1 MDSDAGSNSSRSSS
15 PDLIVDDSVG
25 SFFSNKMFQQ
35 YCQEQRA
42 ERESGPGGRKERC
55 SEGDKT
61 NDGSDG
67 DKEETQDLRLK
78 VNSRERKRM
87 HDLNQAMDGLREVM
101 PYAQGP
107 SVRKLSK
114 ISTLLLARNYIL
126 MLSSSLD
133 EMKKLVGD
141 VYGGSAQSRP
151 SAHPRISP
159 AAPPLSLP
167 LHPLAQSLHSL
178 VGGVPPAP
186 PAPAPASTAGFLG
199 FHAPVQGLLKDSL
212 HLSSCYRHFPGMP
225 CPCSLCQPLPTITT
239 SALHGLAMIKENW
252 WGGWFQQSI
261 QAVKDKSSEAYEFI
275 KRDLTEFS
283 NVVQHDTAC
292 SIVATASAVRNK
304 LAVEG
309 SSETTEKVKK
319 GLSSFLGVITDTL
332 APPPDKTIDCDVITL
347 VATPMGTTE
356 IYDSNKARLYSL
368 QADPATYCNEPDG
381 PLEQFDNWL
390 SSFGLEERKG
400 EISELLVNSPS
411 IRSLYTKMVPAAVAH
426 SEFWQRYFYK
436 VFQLEQ
442 RAEQTTHSE
451 TLDDFLGATSSRLD
465 FTPPLDHHHHSV
477 NAGPGASVSPSS
489 TTSPALSPSGE
500 RDVTLSVS
508 SDSVSLP
515 TQLEVLKPE
524 ASATAADATAAAAEL
539 VPKLTQVH
547 LEKPPTDKTP
557 EDQSPAQSIP
567 PPAEPRPESK
577 ARPEVT
583 VSRASARAAA
593 ATAPRPQTTKEEGP
607 QDLRVFELNSDSGKS
622 TPSNNGKKGSST
634 DVSEDWEK
642 DFDLDMTEEEV
653 QLALSKV
660 EASGELDEDWENWE

>member
-1 MDSDAGSNSSRSSS
+1 M
-15 PDLIVDDSVG
+15 
-25 SFFSNKMFQQ
+25 
-35 YCQEQRA
+35 A
-42 ERESGPGGRKERC
+42 EG
-55 SEGDKT
+55 
-61 NDGSDG
+61 
-67 DKEETQDLRLK
+67 
-78 VNSRERKRM
+78 
-87 HDLNQAMDGLREVM
+87 
-101 PYAQGP
+101 
-107 SVRKLSK
+107 
-114 ISTLLLARNYIL
+114 
-126 MLSSSLD
+126 
-133 EMKKLVGD
+133 
-141 VYGGSAQSRP
+141 
-151 SAHPRISP
+151 
-159 AAPPLSLP
+159 
-167 LHPLAQSLHSL
+167 
-178 VGGVPPAP
+178 
-186 PAPAPASTAGFLG
+186 
-199 FHAPVQGLLKDSL
+199 
-212 HLSSCYRHFPGMP
+212 
-225 CPCSLCQPLPTITT
+225 
-239 SALHGLAMIKENW
+239 ENW

-332 APPPDKTIDCDVITL
+332 APPPDMTIDCDVITL
-347 VATPMGTTE
+347 VATPAGTTE

-390 SSFGLEERKG
+390 SSFSMEEKKG
-400 EISELLVNSPS
+400 EVSELLVNSPS
-411 IRSLYTKMVPAAVAH
+411 IRALYNKMVPAAVAH

-442 RAEQTTHSE
+442 EEARRLALKQRAEQTTHSE
-451 TLDDFLGATSSRLD
+451 TLGWEEEEEDDFLGSTSSRLD
-465 FTPPLDHHHHSV
+465 FTPPLDPHHH
-477 NAGPGASVSPSS
+477 NTTDGAAAQLSPSS
-489 TTSPALSPSGE
+489 TTSPVMSPCGE
-500 RDVTLSVS
+500 RDTAMSVS

-524 ASATAADATAAAAEL
+524 PSAATAATAAEL
-539 VPKLTQVH
+539 VPQMSKVH
-547 LEKPPTDKTP
+547 LEKPPTDQTQ
-557 EDQSPAQSIP
+557 EDQSPALNLP
-567 PPAEPRPESK
+567 PPAPARPEAKAQLEKTGDRAPTRASGAAPRPE
-577 ARPEVT
+577 
-583 VSRASARAAA
+583 
-593 ATAPRPQTTKEEGP
+593 TTKEEGP

-660 EASGELDEDWENWE
+660 EASGELDEDWENWD